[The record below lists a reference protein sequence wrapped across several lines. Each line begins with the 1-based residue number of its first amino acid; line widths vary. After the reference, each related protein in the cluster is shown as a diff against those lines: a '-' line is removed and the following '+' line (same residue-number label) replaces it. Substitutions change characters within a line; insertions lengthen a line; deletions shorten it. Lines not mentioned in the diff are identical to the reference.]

1 MAWVYSIQLAPSNH
15 ARDHFL
21 KSDGKSPS
29 ERYASMLAKMMKV
42 KIVVLVSIQLSI
54 EASRVAIYMNSRTPP
69 END

>member
-1 MAWVYSIQLAPSNH
+1 
-15 ARDHFL
+15 
-21 KSDGKSPS
+21 
-29 ERYASMLAKMMKV
+29 MLAKMMKV